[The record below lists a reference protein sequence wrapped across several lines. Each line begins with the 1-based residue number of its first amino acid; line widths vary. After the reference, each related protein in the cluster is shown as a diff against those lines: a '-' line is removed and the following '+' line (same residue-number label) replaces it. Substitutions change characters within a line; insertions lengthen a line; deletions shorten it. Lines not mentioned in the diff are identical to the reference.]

1 MCGNQLIRWWR
12 GCISADGQTM
22 LILYKNAKLAW
33 LYVYDF
39 IGEDLVLR
47 DQEPILVTQARS
59 FNVYFLNEKANQ
71 AVV

>member
-1 MCGNQLIRWWR
+1 
-12 GCISADGQTM
+12 M